1 MTNIWVTATIKIGPI
16 IGLKVQVIQMR
27 AHMLP
32 SLSFL
37 IFHGDVSRRGLFP
50 PIFRPSQGRQCRQ
63 CREIHTV
70 VIFKPVR
77 IEQPMQLHFSV
88 IPCTALQ
95 LHKPTTISV
104 ENAPY
109 RHSSTSQCTL
119 QSGSTNPRGSVA
131 EYTSSK
137 PSQTYHL

>member
-1 MTNIWVTATIKIGPI
+1 MILESIVDQRSMTNIWVTGTIKIGPI
-16 IGLKVQVIQMR
+16 IGFKVQMR

-50 PIFRPSQGRQCRQ
+50 PIFRPSQGRQCGQ

-88 IPCTALQ
+88 IQCTACSYTNPLPFLWKMHHIDILQ
-95 LHKPTTISV
+95 LVSAHCRV
-104 ENAPY
+104 EV
-109 RHSSTSQCTL
+109 QI
-119 QSGSTNPRGSVA
+119 Q
-131 EYTSSK
+131 ED
-137 PSQTYHL
+137 Q